1 MEDRLKS
8 RLGGGMY
15 CAIDPPSTE
24 TRAAILLSKAEQRG
38 IDLPNN
44 VAWFIA
50 EKTVGSVRE
59 LESALSRVIMQANVG
74 GQEIDVDFA
83 RYCLRDIVPVRDRLL
98 NADQIK
104 SAVATYYDV
113 TKEDLNSQ
121 RRPQAIALPRQ
132 MAMKLLHELTQMS
145 LASIGE
151 SFGGRDHSTV
161 LYACQKIQK
170 RLDENDEQTQAD
182 YRNLKRKLLS

>member
-1 MEDRLKS
+1 M
-8 RLGGGMY
+8 
-15 CAIDPPSTE
+15 
-24 TRAAILLSKAEQRG
+24 
-38 IDLPNN
+38 
-44 VAWFIA
+44 
-50 EKTVGSVRE
+50 
-59 LESALSRVIMQANVG
+59 
-74 GQEIDVDFA
+74 
-83 RYCLRDIVPVRDRLL
+83 
-98 NADQIK
+98 
-104 SAVATYYDV
+104 ATYYDV

>member
-1 MEDRLKS
+1 
-8 RLGGGMY
+8 
-15 CAIDPPSTE
+15 
-24 TRAAILLSKAEQRG
+24 
-38 IDLPNN
+38 
-44 VAWFIA
+44 
-50 EKTVGSVRE
+50 
-59 LESALSRVIMQANVG
+59 MQANVG

-83 RYCLRDIVPVRDRLL
+83 RHCLRDIVPVRDRLL

-104 SAVATYYDV
+104 SAIAAYYDV

-182 YRNLKRKLLS
+182 YRNLKRKLLG